1 MSAYLATNDVFNAL
15 ATYYHLKNISPHNR
29 SSYELAI
36 YEHITSDNPHMT
48 EEQAGNTAHN
58 IVNLDYELTYATNKT
73 HTIAALVFDQLLKEN
88 KNSLKALY
96 PNDPDMWANNYKFEE
111 CAIVNEWVLTQNV
124 KGLASLASMLKGLIY
139 QSCEHKGFK
148 TSPAFYLLNEIKE
161 SLLNDIIKAQSFE
174 REPWASWEQPKSNR
188 FQIGLKTH

>member
-1 MSAYLATNDVFNAL
+1 MSAFLASNDVFNAL
-15 ATYYHLKNISPHNR
+15 ATYYHLKNIDPHNR

-36 YEHITSDNPHMT
+36 YEHITSNHPHMT
-48 EEQAGNTAHN
+48 EEQAENTAHN
-58 IVNLDYELTYATNKT
+58 IVSLDYELTYENNKT

-96 PNDPDMWANNYKFEE
+96 PNDADMWENDYQFEE
-111 CAIVNEWVLTQNV
+111 CAVVVEWVLTLNT

-161 SLLNDIIKAQSFE
+161 SLLSDIIKAQGFKRS
-174 REPWASWEQPKSNR
+174 PWASWEQPKPNR
-188 FQIGLKTH
+188 SQIALKTH

>member
-1 MSAYLATNDVFNAL
+1 MSAFLATNDVFNAL
-15 ATYYHLKNISPHNR
+15 ATYYHLKNVSPHNR

-48 EEQAGNTAHN
+48 EEQAGDTAHN
-58 IVNLDYELTYATNKT
+58 IVNLDYELTYERNKT

-88 KNSLKALY
+88 VNSLKALY
-96 PNDPDMWANNYKFEE
+96 PEHPDMWQNDYKFEE
-111 CAIVNEWVLTQNV
+111 CAVVVEWVLTQNV

-161 SLLNDIIKAQSFE
+161 SLLSDIIKAQRFD
-174 REPWASWEQPKSNR
+174 RTPWASWEQPKQQR